1 MIIKKLQFAIK
12 NSDKTR
18 YGIYKDT
25 GVNQGVLS
33 RIVNGGGCSIET
45 AEILLKYFKL
55 KIVEDR
61 KVSKK

>member
-1 MIIKKLQFAIK
+1 MIIKKLQSAIN

-18 YGIYKDT
+18 YEIYMET

-33 RIVNGGGCSIET
+33 RIAKGGSCSMET

-61 KVSKK
+61 KAGKK